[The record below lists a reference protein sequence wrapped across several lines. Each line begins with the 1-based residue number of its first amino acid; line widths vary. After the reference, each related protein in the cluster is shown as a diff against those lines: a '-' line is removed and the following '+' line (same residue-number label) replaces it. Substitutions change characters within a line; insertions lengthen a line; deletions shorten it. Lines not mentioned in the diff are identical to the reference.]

1 MESERYI
8 LANNQGSYIA
18 LHGNKYVPSKSI
30 RDAKIWDTVQEASNI
45 LVNSLS
51 KKIRNGFRVKPINNT
66 VISCRNSF
74 EEDNSS
80 SPREI
85 CSRKIEACDIDGW
98 LAKVESVS
106 NIFKDC
112 ERRFEEMNQMQS
124 EIDKEIVDI
133 QHYIEFGTFN
143 AYQGWLCFKILQKL
157 LLQRRQIKNEIL
169 ILQNVQNCKLTE
181 ENIHNLKKSIA
192 GLKTRVYA
200 PRMLPE
206 LFAQI
211 KNS

>member
-1 MESERYI
+1 MERYI

-18 LHGNKYVPSKSI
+18 LHGNKYVPTKSI

-51 KKIRNGFRVKPINNT
+51 KKIRNGFRVKPINSNT
-66 VISCRNSF
+66 VISCQNSF

-80 SPREI
+80 NPKEI
-85 CSRKIEACDIDGW
+85 CSRKIETCDIDGW
-98 LAKVESVS
+98 IAKIENLSEL
-106 NIFKDC
+106 FKDC
-112 ERRFEEMNQMQS
+112 ENKFEEMSQKQS
-124 EIDKEIVDI
+124 DIDKEIVDI
-133 QHYIEFGTFN
+133 EHYIEFGTFN
-143 AYQGWLCFKILQKL
+143 AYQGWLCFKILQNL
-157 LLQRRQIKNEIL
+157 LLQRRQIKNEIS
-169 ILQNVQNCKLTE
+169 ILQYVRECRLTE
-181 ENIHNLKKSIA
+181 QNIHLLKKSIA